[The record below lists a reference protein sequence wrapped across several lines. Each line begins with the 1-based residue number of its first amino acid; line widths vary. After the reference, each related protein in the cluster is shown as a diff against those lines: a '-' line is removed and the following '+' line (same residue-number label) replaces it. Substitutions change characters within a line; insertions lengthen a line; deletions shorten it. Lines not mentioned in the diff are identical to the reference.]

1 MQARKTKKCA
11 TMLFGI
17 FLLMTFF
24 IGAPLSAQTI
34 DFIGSAKSSFS
45 SLMTTPVPFDE
56 QLRHYETA
64 DGSSID
70 LDIYTSDKIEKIVF
84 SSIHIVETGVY
95 EESCF
100 IYPAEGY
107 EVPVFWAN
115 LTRFGDMEDLPAVT
129 YG

>member
-1 MQARKTKKCA
+1 M
-11 TMLFGI
+11 I
-17 FLLMTFF
+17 FLLATFF
-24 IGAPLSAQTI
+24 FCAPLSAQTI

-45 SLMTTPVPFDE
+45 NLMTEAVPFDE
-56 QLRHYETA
+56 QLRHYETE

-84 SSIHIVETGVY
+84 SSIHIVEIGVW

-107 EVPVFWAN
+107 DFPVF
-115 LTRFGDMEDLPAVT
+115 
-129 YG
+129 